1 MTQLRASDWKAGTV
15 PQTCVTAIAG
25 DSLSAPPS
33 GPGFNSVSSSAGES
47 RPDDSECHCAGSR
60 GRDHDSECTV
70 TESEAAA
77 AATGARRSGSDLT
90 GFERYPGGQTLP
102 AQWGAPS
109 AAAAAQAA
117 LQ

>member
-47 RPDDSECHCAGSR
+47 RPGDSECHCAGSR
-60 GRDHDSECTV
+60 DRDSEC

-109 AAAAAQAA
+109 AAAAAPAA